1 MAEEDSEEELVFSVT
16 YYANFARSDEKDSS
30 DGAANLTILE
40 PFLFALKDL
49 GLKN

>member
-16 YYANFARSDEKDSS
+16 YYAYFARSDEKDSS

-40 PFLFALKDL
+40 PSSLPWKTLD
-49 GLKN
+49 

>member
-30 DGAANLTILE
+30 DEGAAYLTILE
-40 PFLFALKDL
+40 PSSLPWKTLA
-49 GLKN
+49 